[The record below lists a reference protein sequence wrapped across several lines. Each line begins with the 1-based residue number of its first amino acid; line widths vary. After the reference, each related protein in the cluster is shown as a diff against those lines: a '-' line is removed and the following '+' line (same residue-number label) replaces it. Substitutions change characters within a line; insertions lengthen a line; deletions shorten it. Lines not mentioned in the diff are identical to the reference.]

1 MIGRFLLA
9 LAGQSF
15 GWTAD
20 TTSTSI
26 QNMGVDH
33 RRANVLVPQEFLH
46 GADVVAVSQIL
57 LMNSLHGAL
66 SSPGP
71 CLPSPHER

>member
-1 MIGRFLLA
+1 MLA
-9 LAGQSF
+9 LAGQAV

-20 TTSTSI
+20 ATSASI

-46 GADVVAVSQIL
+46 GADVVAVGQQ
-57 LMNSLHGAL
+57 MG
-66 SSPGP
+66 G
-71 CLPSPHER
+71 ER